1 MTAPDKP
8 DNHTPVPA
16 GTAPE
21 RLELARR
28 VVEAQRNDTRTPEE
42 KIADGVKFIMG
53 PGGDEGTR
61 AVTASDRE
69 QRAVA
74 LAKSWRDRF
83 DDIED
88 DARILMQ
95 HAPKELHGMIEGIR
109 LVAEQQRDS
118 IDAFL
123 GDDHAR

>member
-74 LAKSWRDRF
+74 LLREARGTIERLERVVKMLLSSKPVRDIPETYGEAAHTKR
-83 DDIED
+83 
-88 DARILMQ
+88 
-95 HAPKELHGMIEGIR
+95 
-109 LVAEQQRDS
+109 S